1 MTGGAAAP
9 GLKVFSSVLIG
20 LGVALWAVYLLY
32 LPMPQWFQSEAA
44 LQQGGVVDPGMILYS
59 LATAG
64 AALVVWGRV
73 LASADEAGVGRAQ
86 LLSAS
91 ALGMLLLGL
100 MRVGTVLFPHGPFR
114 EWWVLPVTEGIA
126 FSLLAW
132 LLFRMARS

>member
-9 GLKVFSSVLIG
+9 GLKVFSSVLIC

-44 LQQGGVVDPGMILYS
+44 LQQAGVVDPGMILYS

-73 LASADEAGVGRAQ
+73 LACADV
-86 LLSAS
+86 
-91 ALGMLLLGL
+91 
-100 MRVGTVLFPHGPFR
+100 
-114 EWWVLPVTEGIA
+114 
-126 FSLLAW
+126 
-132 LLFRMARS
+132 